1 MSAATTP
8 LHEPQVTVSD
18 HSVYISGLEE
28 TSVEVVRVAQNA
40 DDPAIAVRSCLQV
53 GAKALLAAGASVD
66 VAVVEQSFD
75 VLTARFDGQVTAAVE
90 EIGKTSRNLL
100 DAEEGALPAALNGF
114 HEQLSELLG
123 TTFDPKLKTSVVSTI
138 EELVGKVLTKALAD
152 MQDLVD
158 PTSEDS
164 PLGRLRKALAS
175 DFAAGVKEVTDDI
188 VSMRDALG
196 IADAVTAEQAKQSA
210 KGVKFEDAIDDAL
223 APIAAVHGDTVS
235 QTGRDLG
242 AAGTMNGDLVITLD
256 RDAVAGGD
264 VCIAIEAKAK
274 NLSMQKIIP
283 ELAGAMENREASA
296 VIAVFDSQK
305 HAPTKVPFHYSGDY
319 AFVVFDPKSGDD
331 SALRLGYMWAR
342 WVARR
347 KVVASSDASI
357 DLAAIEALI
366 ADARRG
372 VERLK
377 TIRRNHTSAK
387 NAIDDAG
394 EQVTLMAE
402 DVRAALDALSEQLN
416 DAV

>member
-1 MSAATTP
+1 
-8 LHEPQVTVSD
+8 
-18 HSVYISGLEE
+18 
-28 TSVEVVRVAQNA
+28 
-40 DDPAIAVRSCLQV
+40 
-53 GAKALLAAGASVD
+53 
-66 VAVVEQSFD
+66 
-75 VLTARFDGQVTAAVE
+75 
-90 EIGKTSRNLL
+90 
-100 DAEEGALPAALNGF
+100 
-114 HEQLSELLG
+114 
-123 TTFDPKLKTSVVSTI
+123 
-138 EELVGKVLTKALAD
+138 
-152 MQDLVD
+152 
-158 PTSEDS
+158 
-164 PLGRLRKALAS
+164 
-175 DFAAGVKEVTDDI
+175 
-188 VSMRDALG
+188 
-196 IADAVTAEQAKQSA
+196 
-210 KGVKFEDAIDDAL
+210 
-223 APIAAVHGDTVS
+223 
-235 QTGRDLG
+235 
-242 AAGTMNGDLVITLD
+242 
-256 RDAVAGGD
+256 